1 MRGVFKIVTYFQKA
15 NRKIRLTPD
24 KRQTIVNDINGM
36 FRLFYPDLSD
46 TKTEYNKILKDL
58 FPLTFSSDKINKIP
72 SLYEQYK
79 TYISMLHRGCYPS
92 YDAILDVEG
101 LDIRS
106 NNLASTYKAS
116 IIYDWYLINLMDTLD
131 KLADD
136 WVKKGEAACYVCW
149 KRVVKE
155 IKREVPVLEATND
168 NIELTSTTVT
178 EPIETFSAVDVKY
191 IDPFNLYF
199 DKTNVDNWDSCK
211 KIYRS
216 FVPLEE
222 ILSNTS
228 YDLTNEERKELKD
241 MVYTN
246 QKEVGDVYA
255 EMIDENTKV
264 IGNTVE
270 VLEFDGDYT
279 DVDSK
284 EVYRRIEATVIA
296 GRYLSKFQES
306 KKPSSSIIWASYMQR
321 PDTGRG
327 QSPMVIPSILNEVQ
341 NACADLNLQA
351 WKLSV
356 YPTFL
361 APKGAFNR
369 YERIEPGKPIEYN
382 WDNLGQAPQRLDF
395 SQGYHGFE
403 FSDFF
408 QRKMENATGINQYMQ
423 GSTDA
428 TVRTAAESS
437 YIHSGATMRVSWETH
452 LFSQHFLFPLVRKY
466 ALFKKVYDTNNT
478 EVPIGDN
485 QYAIVDEQ
493 VRNGNY
499 RFIIGG
505 SQSAVERE
513 AETNKLFNML
523 GLPVV
528 QSLIGLIDPY
538 TASEFLKWILNRS
551 NFKATNQVMDML
563 NLNGQL
569 RQLAKQLGIQDKNF
583 EGFRQ
588 DMVNTINTQLPNIAN
603 GLINSTMQ

>member
-1 MRGVFKIVTYFQKA
+1 MVTYFQKA
-15 NRKIRLTPD
+15 NKKIRLTPE
-24 KRQTIVNDINGM
+24 KRQTIVKDINGM
-36 FRLFYPDLSD
+36 FKLFYPDLND
-46 TKTEYNKILKDL
+46 TKVEYNKILKDL

-155 IKREVPVLEATND
+155 IKREVPVLEASDN

-246 QKEVGDVYA
+246 QKDVGDVYA
-255 EMIDENTKV
+255 EMIDENTKI

-296 GRYLSKFQES
+296 GKYLSKFQES

-369 YERIEPGKPIEYN
+369 YEKIEPGKPIEYN

-588 DMVNTINTQLPNIAN
+588 DMVSTINNQLPNIAN

>member
-1 MRGVFKIVTYFQKA
+1 MVTYFQKA
-15 NRKIRLTPD
+15 NKKIRLTPE
-24 KRQTIVNDINGM
+24 KRQTIVKDINGM
-36 FRLFYPDLSD
+36 FKLFYPDLSD
-46 TKTEYNKILKDL
+46 TKVEYNKILKDL
-58 FPLTFSSDKINKIP
+58 FPLTFSKDKINKIP

-116 IIYDWYLINLMDTLD
+116 IVYDWYLINLMDTLD

-155 IKREVPVLEATND
+155 IKREVPMLEATDN
-168 NIELTSTTVT
+168 NIELTSTTIT
-178 EPIETFSAVDVKY
+178 EPIETFAAVDVKY

-246 QKEVGDVYA
+246 QKDVGDVYA
-255 EMIDENTKV
+255 EMIDENTKI

-296 GRYLSKFQES
+296 GKYLSKFQES

-603 GLINSTMQ
+603 GLINSTIQ

>member
-1 MRGVFKIVTYFQKA
+1 MVVYFIKS
-15 NRKIRLTPD
+15 NKKIRLTPE
-24 KRQTIVNDINGM
+24 KRQTIVKDINGM
-36 FRLFYPDLSD
+36 FKQFYPDLND
-46 TKTEYNKILKDL
+46 TKVEYNKILKDL

-116 IIYDWYLINLMDTLD
+116 IVYDWYLINLMDTLD

-155 IKREVPVLEATND
+155 IKREVPVLEATDN
-168 NIELTSTTVT
+168 NIELTSTTIT
-178 EPIETFSAVDVKY
+178 EPIETFAAVDVKH

-246 QKEVGDVYA
+246 QKDVGDVYA
-255 EMIDENTKV
+255 EMIDENTKI

-296 GRYLSKFQES
+296 GKYLSKFQES

-382 WDNLGQAPQRLDF
+382 WENLVQAPQRLDF

-603 GLINSTMQ
+603 GLINSTIQ

>member
-1 MRGVFKIVTYFQKA
+1 MVVYFQKA
-15 NRKIRLTPD
+15 NKKIRLTPE

-36 FRLFYPDLSD
+36 FKQFYPDLSD
-46 TKTEYNKILKDL
+46 TKVEYNKILKDL
-58 FPLTFSSDKINKIP
+58 FPLTFSKDKINKIP

-116 IIYDWYLINLMDTLD
+116 IVYDWYLINLMDTLD

-155 IKREVPVLEATND
+155 IKREVPVLEATDN

-246 QKEVGDVYA
+246 QKDVGDVYA
-255 EMIDENTKV
+255 EMIDENTKI

-284 EVYRRIEATVIA
+284 EVYKCIEATVIA
-296 GRYLSKFQES
+296 GKYLSKFQES

-369 YERIEPGKPIEYN
+369 YERIEAGKPIEYN

-466 ALFKKVYDTNNT
+466 ALFKKVYDTNDT

-588 DMVNTINTQLPNIAN
+588 DMVNAINTQLPNIAN
-603 GLINSTMQ
+603 GLINSTIQ

>member
-1 MRGVFKIVTYFQKA
+1 MVVFFQRA
-15 NRKIRLTPD
+15 NKKIRLTPD
-24 KRQTIVNDINGM
+24 KRQTIVNEINGM
-36 FRLFYPDLSD
+36 FKLFYPDLSD

-155 IKREVPVLEATND
+155 IKREVPVLEATDD

-296 GRYLSKFQES
+296 GKYLSKFQES

>member
-1 MRGVFKIVTYFQKA
+1 MVTYFQKA
-15 NRKIRLTPD
+15 NKKIRLTPE
-24 KRQTIVNDINGM
+24 KRQTIVKDINGM
-36 FRLFYPDLSD
+36 FKLFYPDLSD
-46 TKTEYNKILKDL
+46 TKVEYNKILKDL
-58 FPLTFSSDKINKIP
+58 FPLTFSKDKINKIP

-116 IIYDWYLINLMDTLD
+116 IVYDWYLINLMDTLD

-155 IKREVPVLEATND
+155 IKREVPMLEATDN
-168 NIELTSTTVT
+168 NIELTSTTIT
-178 EPIETFSAVDVKY
+178 EPIETFAAVDVKY

-246 QKEVGDVYA
+246 QKDVGDVYA
-255 EMIDENTKV
+255 EMIDENTKI

-296 GRYLSKFQES
+296 GKYLSKFQES

-369 YERIEPGKPIEYN
+369 YEKIEPGKPIEYN

-603 GLINSTMQ
+603 GLINSTIQ

>member
-1 MRGVFKIVTYFQKA
+1 MVTYFQKA
-15 NRKIRLTPD
+15 NKKIRLTPE
-24 KRQTIVNDINGM
+24 KRQTIVKDINGM
-36 FRLFYPDLSD
+36 FKLFYPDLSD
-46 TKTEYNKILKDL
+46 TKVEYNKILKDL
-58 FPLTFSSDKINKIP
+58 FPLTFSTDKINKIP

-116 IIYDWYLINLMDTLD
+116 IVYDWYLINLMDTLD

-155 IKREVPVLEATND
+155 IKREVPVLEASDN

-178 EPIETFSAVDVKY
+178 EPIETFAAVDVKY

-228 YDLTNEERKELKD
+228 YDLTNEEKKELKD

-246 QKEVGDVYA
+246 QKDVGDVYA
-255 EMIDENTKV
+255 EMIDENTKI

-296 GRYLSKFQES
+296 GKYLSKFQES
-306 KKPSSSIIWASYMQR
+306 KKPASSIIWASYMQR

-588 DMVNTINTQLPNIAN
+588 DMVSTINSQLPNIAN
-603 GLINSTMQ
+603 GLINSTIQ

>member
-1 MRGVFKIVTYFQKA
+1 MVVYFIKS
-15 NRKIRLTPD
+15 NKKIRLTPE
-24 KRQTIVNDINGM
+24 KRQTIVKDINGM
-36 FRLFYPDLSD
+36 FKQFYPDLTD
-46 TKTEYNKILKDL
+46 TKVEYNKILKDL

-116 IIYDWYLINLMDTLD
+116 IVYDWYLINLMDTLD

-155 IKREVPVLEATND
+155 IKREVPVLEASDN

-246 QKEVGDVYA
+246 QKDVGDVYA
-255 EMIDENTKV
+255 EMIDENTKI

-296 GRYLSKFQES
+296 GKYLSKFQES

-369 YERIEPGKPIEYN
+369 YERIEAGKPIEYN

-437 YIHSGATMRVSWETH
+437 YIYSGATMRVSWETH

-485 QYAIVDEQ
+485 QYAIIDEQ

-603 GLINSTMQ
+603 GLINSTIQ

>member
-1 MRGVFKIVTYFQKA
+1 MVVYFVKS
-15 NRKIRLTPD
+15 NKKIRLTPE
-24 KRQTIVNDINGM
+24 KRQTIVKDINGM
-36 FRLFYPDLSD
+36 FKQFYPDLND
-46 TKTEYNKILKDL
+46 TKVEYNKILKDL

-116 IIYDWYLINLMDTLD
+116 IVYDWYLINLMDTLD

-155 IKREVPVLEATND
+155 IKREVPVLEASDN

-246 QKEVGDVYA
+246 QKDVGDVYA
-255 EMIDENTKV
+255 EMIDESTKI

-296 GRYLSKFQES
+296 GKYLSKFQES

-369 YERIEPGKPIEYN
+369 YEKIEPGKPIEYN

-603 GLINSTMQ
+603 GLINSTIQ